1 MSEHATTE
9 VHYSIK
15 KTGHILCCNN
25 NHLIYCERAMCSG
38 VVTVDSMV
46 SEVSKVGVVKVVY
59 RTLFKLAMLNQML
72 LNI

>member
-1 MSEHATTE
+1 
-9 VHYSIK
+9 
-15 KTGHILCCNN
+15 
-25 NHLIYCERAMCSG
+25 MCSG